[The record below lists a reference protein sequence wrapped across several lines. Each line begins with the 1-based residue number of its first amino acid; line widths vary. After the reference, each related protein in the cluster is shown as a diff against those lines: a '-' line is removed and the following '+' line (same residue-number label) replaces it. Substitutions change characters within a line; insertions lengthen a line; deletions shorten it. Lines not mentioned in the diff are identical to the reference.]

1 MLPKPHFLLPTVSSE
16 RIVWTKDYGIAEDS
30 ELFREAAPKQ
40 VWNDSIDIGSNV
52 RSART
57 EKVLTFVLEKSVKN
71 ANGELEVEIYTSLD
85 GKHSLSLKLCQV
97 SSKRLTSSH

>member
-1 MLPKPHFLLPTVSSE
+1 MLPKPHFSLPTVSSE
-16 RIVWTKDYGIAEDS
+16 RIVWTKDYGIAEVS

-52 RSART
+52 RSAHT

-85 GKHSLSLKLCQV
+85 GKHKIHVLND
-97 SSKRLTSSH
+97 